1 MGDLGAGSMQGSL
14 NVVSCQYL
22 DDTFADVYRLQVA
35 APGNLNIEMD
45 SSDADAYLILLD
57 PMGNIIDQDDDSGGG
72 TNALL
77 TTQVDVGIYYVVA
90 KSYFASGYVLGSYV
104 LMVQ

>member
-1 MGDLGAGSMQGSL
+1 MPAPRRGSL
-14 NVVSCQYL
+14 NVASCQYI

-35 APGNLNIEMD
+35 APGNLHVEMD
-45 SSDADAYLILLD
+45 SGDVDAYLILLD
-57 PMGNIIDQDDDSGGG
+57 SMGNLLDQDDDSGGG

-77 TTQVDVGIYYVVA
+77 TTQVDAGVYYVVA

-104 LMVQ
+104 LLVR